1 MKEKSILD
9 KPLFDIALD
18 VVGWGITTV
27 FKGAKAGITAIADNL
42 PTEANKEKKRE
53 EEHQKTLNKLE
64 AARRSVIDA
73 MVADKRR
80 SDAPLEEPI
89 KETCFH
95 LLYKQ
100 DELLMLSKKIARYN
114 PDAEVLGKRV
124 SEIVDYKDLP
134 IKTYKEFFDFKYE
147 AKKILSASEKRAYE
161 LEVAEEKRR
170 EEERLVRIAN
180 EGFLELMEDLNKIP
194 NFKTRDPYKVNYK
207 NAISAN
213 KRISAFLEEYSN
225 LDAKNSDTLKELI
238 DFTNKVYELNKYKM
252 EQDEKEEA
260 RKRAEED
267 RKKAEKIAREKAEM
281 EEEYL
286 EDIRDSIQSMNNKM
300 DDSYN
305 PFR

>member
-18 VVGWGITTV
+18 VVGWGITTA

-42 PTEANKEKKRE
+42 PTEANKERKRE
-53 EEHQKTLNKLE
+53 EAYRRTQDGLE
-64 AARRSVIDA
+64 AARRSIIDA
-73 MVADKRR
+73 MVADKRNR
-80 SDAPLEEPI
+80 DTPLEESI
-89 KETCFH
+89 EETCDN
-95 LLYKQ
+95 LLYEQ
-100 DELLMLSKKIARYN
+100 TELLAIANEIARYN

-147 AKKILSASEKRAYE
+147 AKKVLSASEKRAYE

-180 EGFLELMEDLNKIP
+180 EKFLELMEDLNKIP

-207 NAISAN
+207 NAINAN
-213 KRISAFLEEYSN
+213 KRISEFLEEYPN

-252 EQDEKEEA
+252 EQDEKAKQEE
-260 RKRAEED
+260 R
-267 RKKAEKIAREKAEM
+267 RKKAEADAKYRAEL
-281 EEEYL
+281 EQEAL
-286 EDIRDSIQSMNNKM
+286 EDFTDSINGLRGDIS
-300 DDSYN
+300 DVVD
-305 PFR
+305 RLR

>member
-18 VVGWGITTV
+18 VLGWGITTA
-27 FKGAKAGITAIADNL
+27 FKGAKAGITAIADSL

-64 AARRSVIDA
+64 AARRSIIDA
-73 MVADKRR
+73 MVADRR
-80 SDAPLEEPI
+80 NRDIPLEEPI
-89 KETCFH
+89 EETCFH
-95 LLYKQ
+95 LLYDKT
-100 DELLMLSKKIARYN
+100 ELLTIAKKIARYN
-114 PDAEVLGKRV
+114 TDAEVLGKRV

-147 AKKILSASEKRAYE
+147 AKKVLSASEKRAYE

-180 EGFLELMEDLNKIP
+180 EEFLELMEDLNKIP

-213 KRISAFLEEYSN
+213 KRISEFLEEYPN

-238 DFTNKVYELNKYKM
+238 DFTNKVYELNKYKI
-252 EQDEKEEA
+252 EQDEKAKQEE
-260 RKRAEED
+260 R
-267 RKKAEKIAREKAEM
+267 RKKAEADAKYRAEL
-281 EEEYL
+281 EQEAL
-286 EDIRDSIQSMNNKM
+286 EDFTDSINGLRGDIS
-300 DDSYN
+300 DVVD
-305 PFR
+305 RLR

>member
-18 VVGWGITTV
+18 VLGWGITTA

-42 PTEANKEKKRE
+42 PTEANKERKRE
-53 EEHQKTLNKLE
+53 EEKQKTLAKLE
-64 AARRSVIDA
+64 DARRSVIDA
-73 MVADKRR
+73 MVADRR
-80 SDAPLEEPI
+80 NRDTPLEEPI
-89 KETCFH
+89 EETCFH

-100 DELLMLSKKIARYN
+100 DALLTLSKKIARYN

-147 AKKILSASEKRAYE
+147 AKKVLSALEKRAYE

-180 EGFLELMEDLNKIP
+180 EEFLELMEDLNKIP

-213 KRISAFLEEYSN
+213 KLISEFLENYPN
-225 LDAKNSDTLKELI
+225 LDSKNSDTLKELI

-252 EQDEKEEA
+252 EQDEKAKQEE
-260 RKRAEED
+260 RC
-267 RKKAEKIAREKAEM
+267 KKAEADAKYRAEL
-281 EEEYL
+281 EQEAL
-286 EDIRDSIQSMNNKM
+286 EDFTDSINGLRGDIS
-300 DDSYN
+300 DVVD
-305 PFR
+305 RLR

>member
-18 VVGWGITTV
+18 VLGWGITTA

-73 MVADKRR
+73 MVADRR
-80 SDAPLEEPI
+80 NRDIPLEEPI

-147 AKKILSASEKRAYE
+147 AKKVLSASEKRAYE

-180 EGFLELMEDLNKIP
+180 EEFLELMEDLNKIP

-207 NAISAN
+207 NAINAN
-213 KRISAFLEEYSN
+213 KRISEFLEEYPN

-238 DFTNKVYELNKYKM
+238 DFTNKVYELNKYKI
-252 EQDEKEEA
+252 EQDEKAKQEE
-260 RKRAEED
+260 R
-267 RKKAEKIAREKAEM
+267 RKKAEADAKYRAEL
-281 EEEYL
+281 EQEAL
-286 EDIRDSIQSMNNKM
+286 EDFTDSINGLRGDIS
-300 DDSYN
+300 DVVD
-305 PFR
+305 RLR

>member
-18 VVGWGITTV
+18 VVGWGITTA

-42 PTEANKEKKRE
+42 PTEANKERKRE

-73 MVADKRR
+73 MVADRR
-80 SDAPLEEPI
+80 NRDIPLEEPI
-89 KETCFH
+89 EETCFH
-95 LLYKQ
+95 LLYDKT
-100 DELLMLSKKIARYN
+100 ELLTITKKIARYN

-147 AKKILSASEKRAYE
+147 AKKVLSASEKRAYE

-170 EEERLVRIAN
+170 EKERLVRIAN
-180 EGFLELMEDLNKIP
+180 EEFLELMEDLNKIP

-213 KRISAFLEEYSN
+213 KLISEFLENYPN
-225 LDAKNSDTLKELI
+225 LDSKNSDTLKELI

-260 RKRAEED
+260 RKKAEEE
-267 RKKAEKIAREKAEM
+267 RQKAERIAREKAEM

-286 EDIRDSIQSMNNKM
+286 EDIRDSVRSMKSTL
-300 DDSYN
+300 DDMA
-305 PFR
+305 

>member
-18 VVGWGITTV
+18 VVGWGITTA

-42 PTEANKEKKRE
+42 PTEANKEIKRE
-53 EEHQKTLNKLE
+53 EEKQKTLDKLE
-64 AARRSVIDA
+64 RARRSVIDA
-73 MVADKRR
+73 MVADRR
-80 SDAPLEEPI
+80 NRDTPLEEPI
-89 KETCFH
+89 EETCFH
-95 LLYKQ
+95 LLYDKT
-100 DELLMLSKKIARYN
+100 ELLTRAKKIARYN

-147 AKKILSASEKRAYE
+147 AKKVLSASEKRAYE

-180 EGFLELMEDLNKIP
+180 EEFLELIKDLNKIP

-213 KRISAFLEEYSN
+213 KRISEFLENYPN

-260 RKRAEED
+260 RKKAEED
-267 RKKAEKIAREKAEM
+267 RQKAERIAREKAEM

-286 EDIRDSIQSMNNKM
+286 EDIRDSVRSMKSTL
-300 DDSYN
+300 DDMA
-305 PFR
+305 

>member
-18 VVGWGITTV
+18 VVGWGITTA

-42 PTEANKEKKRE
+42 PTEANKERKRE
-53 EEHQKTLNKLE
+53 EKYQRTLDGLE
-64 AARRSVIDA
+64 AARRSIIDA
-73 MVADKRR
+73 MVAGRR
-80 SDAPLEEPI
+80 NQDIPLEESI
-89 KETCFH
+89 EETCDN
-95 LLYKQ
+95 LLYEQ

-124 SEIVDYKDLP
+124 SEIADYKDLP

-147 AKKILSASEKRAYE
+147 AKKVLSASEKRAYE

-180 EGFLELMEDLNKIP
+180 EEFLELMEDLNKIP

-213 KRISAFLEEYSN
+213 KRMSEFLEEYPN

-238 DFTNKVYELNKYKM
+238 DFTNKVYELNKYKI
-252 EQDEKEEA
+252 EQDEKAKQEE
-260 RKRAEED
+260 R
-267 RKKAEKIAREKAEM
+267 RKKAEADAKYRAEL
-281 EEEYL
+281 EQEAL
-286 EDIRDSIQSMNNKM
+286 EDFTDSINGLRGDIS
-300 DDSYN
+300 DVVD
-305 PFR
+305 RLR

>member
-18 VVGWGITTV
+18 VVGWGITTA

-42 PTEANKEKKRE
+42 PTEANKEIKRE
-53 EEHQKTLNKLE
+53 EEKQKTLDKLE
-64 AARRSVIDA
+64 RARRSVIDA
-73 MVADKRR
+73 MVADRR
-80 SDAPLEEPI
+80 NRDTPLEEPI
-89 KETCFH
+89 EETCFH
-95 LLYKQ
+95 LLYDKT
-100 DELLMLSKKIARYN
+100 ELLTRAKKIARYN

-147 AKKILSASEKRAYE
+147 AKKVLSASEKRAYE

-180 EGFLELMEDLNKIP
+180 EEFLELMEDLNKIP

-213 KRISAFLEEYSN
+213 KLISEFLENYPN

-260 RKRAEED
+260 RKKAEED
-267 RKKAEKIAREKAEM
+267 RQKAERIAREKAEM

-286 EDIRDSIQSMNNKM
+286 EDIRDSVRSMKSTL
-300 DDSYN
+300 DDMA
-305 PFR
+305 

>member
-18 VVGWGITTV
+18 VLGWGITTA

-42 PTEANKEKKRE
+42 PTEANKERKRE
-53 EEHQKTLNKLE
+53 EEKQKTLAKLE
-64 AARRSVIDA
+64 DARRSVIDA
-73 MVADKRR
+73 MVADRR
-80 SDAPLEEPI
+80 NRDTPLEEPI
-89 KETCFH
+89 EETCFH
-95 LLYKQ
+95 LLYDKT
-100 DELLMLSKKIARYN
+100 ELLTRAKKIARYN

-147 AKKILSASEKRAYE
+147 AKKVLSALEKRAYE

-180 EGFLELMEDLNKIP
+180 DEFLELMEDLNKIP

-213 KRISAFLEEYSN
+213 KRISEFLEEYPN

-252 EQDEKEEA
+252 EEDEKARQEEL
-260 RKRAEED
+260 
-267 RKKAEKIAREKAEM
+267 RKKAEADAKYRAEL
-281 EEEYL
+281 EQEAL
-286 EDIRDSIQSMNNKM
+286 EDFTDSINGLRGDIS
-300 DDSYN
+300 DVVD
-305 PFR
+305 RLR

>member
-18 VVGWGITTV
+18 VLGWGITTA

-73 MVADKRR
+73 MVADRR
-80 SDAPLEEPI
+80 NRNIPLEEPI
-89 KETCFH
+89 EETCFH
-95 LLYKQ
+95 LLYDKTA
-100 DELLMLSKKIARYN
+100 LLTIAKKIAQYN

-180 EGFLELMEDLNKIP
+180 EEFLVLMEDLNKIP

-213 KRISAFLEEYSN
+213 KRISEFLEEYPN
-225 LDAKNSDTLKELI
+225 LNAKNSDTLKELI

-260 RKRAEED
+260 RKKAEED

-286 EDIRDSIQSMNNKM
+286 EDIRDSVWSMKSTLDGM
-300 DDSYN
+300 A
-305 PFR
+305 

>member
-18 VVGWGITTV
+18 VLGWGITTA

-42 PTEANKEKKRE
+42 PTEANKERKRE

-73 MVADKRR
+73 MVADRR
-80 SDAPLEEPI
+80 NRDIPLEEPI
-89 KETCFH
+89 EETCFH
-95 LLYKQ
+95 LLYDKT
-100 DELLMLSKKIARYN
+100 ELLTIAKKIARYN

-180 EGFLELMEDLNKIP
+180 EEFLELMEDLNKIP

-213 KRISAFLEEYSN
+213 KRISEFLEEYPN

-260 RKRAEED
+260 RKKAEEE
-267 RKKAEKIAREKAEM
+267 RQKAERVAREKAEM

-286 EDIRDSIQSMNNKM
+286 EDIRDSVRSMKSTL
-300 DDSYN
+300 DDMA
-305 PFR
+305 